1 MSTITVDQGRLE
13 AFLGRVV
20 GDIGAAMSASLVL
33 IGDRLGLY
41 KAMADAGPLTPKD
54 LAARTGTNER
64 YIREWLNN
72 QAAGG
77 YVQYDPPS
85 GTYTLPPEQSLAL
98 ADEQSTAFM
107 QGAFQIIAATQKALP
122 AIESAF
128 RTGAGLDWCD
138 HDPDLYF
145 GTERFFRPNYAGH
158 LVAEWIPALEGVR
171 AKLERGGLVAD
182 VGCGHG
188 SSTILMARAFPNSQF
203 VGFDYHHQSI
213 EAARARVANDRAVKG
228 RIEFHVAESIDF
240 PGKDFDLVCHF
251 DSLHDMGDP
260 NGAARHVA
268 EVIAKDG
275 TWMIVEPMAGDRPE
289 ENHNPVGRVYYAAST
304 MLCVPASMA
313 HQGPALG
320 AQAGPARLTEVVRAA
335 GFGKVRVA
343 AKTPF
348 NQVLEVR
355 R

>member
-1 MSTITVDQGRLE
+1 MNPTTVDQARLE

-77 YVQYDPPS
+77 YVEYDAAS
-85 GTYTLPPEQSLAL
+85 GGYSLPPEQALAL
-98 ADEQSTAFM
+98 AEEQSPAFV
-107 QGAFQIIAATQKALP
+107 QGAFQIIAATQKAMP
-122 AIESAF
+122 AIEDAF
-128 RTGAGLDWCD
+128 RTGRGLDWCD

-158 LVAEWIPALEGVR
+158 LVAEWIPALDGTR
-171 AKLERGGLVAD
+171 AKLERGARVAD

-188 SSTILMARAFPNSQF
+188 SSTILMAKAFPKSHF
-203 VGFDYHHQSI
+203 TGFDYHHQSI
-213 EAARARVANDRAVKG
+213 ETARARAAQAKVKDRV
-228 RIEFHVAESIDF
+228 EFHVAESIDF
-240 PGKDFDLVCHF
+240 PGRDFDLVCNF

-260 NGAARHVA
+260 HGAARHVA
-268 EVIAKDG
+268 EVLAKDG
-275 TWMIVEPMAGDRPE
+275 TWMIVEPIAGDRPE
-289 ENHNPVGRVYYAAST
+289 DNHNPVGRVYYAAST
-304 MLCVPASMA
+304 MICVPASMA
-313 HQGPALG
+313 HEGPALG
-320 AQAGPARLTEVVRAA
+320 AQAGPGRLAEVVRAA
-335 GFGKVRVA
+335 GFTKFRVA
-343 AKTPF
+343 ARSPF
-348 NQVLEVR
+348 NQVIEAR